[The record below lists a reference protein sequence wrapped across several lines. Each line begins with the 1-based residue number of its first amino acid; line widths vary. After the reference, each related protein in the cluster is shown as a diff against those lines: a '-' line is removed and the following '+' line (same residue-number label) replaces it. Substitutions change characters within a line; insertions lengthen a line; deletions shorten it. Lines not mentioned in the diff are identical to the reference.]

1 MHKTM
6 HNRYL
11 NQIYGRTF
19 PSWKITPSIVKISG
33 ECYYQCRQ
41 GPNLWLLQT
50 SFLKAS
56 DTEVKLTKPIV
67 DQWRNHKDYY
77 CKDYYAHGCNA
88 VGLLTGSKRLSQ
100 FNRGK
105 VLVTYTLKQK
115 SYGGYMWMPLPGSPC
130 FSQDFALITLEQK
143 QVVDNYFFDPD
154 NHTMPLMD
162 PEQFR
167 RWMINLSSE
176 NGVDSFVRLTN
187 L

>member
-1 MHKTM
+1 
-6 HNRYL
+6 
-11 NQIYGRTF
+11 
-19 PSWKITPSIVKISG
+19 
-33 ECYYQCRQ
+33 
-41 GPNLWLLQT
+41 
-50 SFLKAS
+50 
-56 DTEVKLTKPIV
+56 VKLTKPIV
-67 DQWRNHKDYY
+67 DQWRKHKDYY
-77 CKDYYAHGCNA
+77 CKEYYAYGCNA

-100 FNRGK
+100 FNGGK

-167 RWMINLSSE
+167 RWMINLLSE
-176 NGVDSFVRLTN
+176 NGVDSFVRLMN
-187 L
+187 LQSGMTYFGEKCIMFIVSVVSDKEMETLAENETSH